1 MTVKDVT
8 FCYGMSKMTY
18 ADENNDGEARMKRI
32 DFVELLEMIG
42 RAADVKFRGSE
53 LEDLPL
59 YRKIEFILSDIFQ
72 HFGMQASPISVD
84 IEEETA
90 SDSDY

>member
-1 MTVKDVT
+1 MTVKDIT
-8 FCYGMSKMTY
+8 FCYGMSKMTMH
-18 ADENNDGEARMKRI
+18 DENNDGEDRMKKI
-32 DFVELLEMIG
+32 EFVEFLELIG
-42 RAADVKFRGSE
+42 RAAHVKFRGSE

-59 YRKIEFILSDIFQ
+59 YRKIEFILADIFQ
-72 HFGMQASPISVD
+72 YFQMQPSPINVD